1 MNETSGP
8 EPTPSPGGPPA
19 RRERGWHLLAVST
32 GSLAPPI
39 GLGVLHPVAGEAF
52 AGVELAVL
60 LTIIGTALFGSRVLS
75 ERAFRLLRW
84 LGNRPEPPEP
94 PPAAGAAK

>member
-1 MNETSGP
+1 M
-8 EPTPSPGGPPA
+8 
-19 RRERGWHLLAVST
+19 
-32 GSLAPPI
+32 
-39 GLGVLHPVAGEAF
+39 LHPVAGEVF

-84 LGNRPEPPEP
+84 LRNRPEPLRPR
-94 PPAAGAAK
+94 